1 MNHRSK
7 GQLMCRLEGCQ
18 YEVLFKTVDSGGGSG
33 GGYVD
38 PLERRASIIR
48 DRTGRGSPAGA
59 GAAGGGGGYGHQH
72 RYSNAGAS
80 SSTVASPFCQAHTC
94 THFFRDDETC
104 TQLKPSHDAVCA
116 YHARCPVPECSQARL
131 QYLDPAYESRHG
143 DSLPVY
149 QRWEYCADHKCTIRR
164 CPRRKPSAKASYCKE
179 HGCRADGCKKL
190 VLEKQICCEE
200 HQCQHDGCGTIVEGK
215 YPYCAIHIKCDISN
229 CNRARHNVA
238 GTKEYLRFCVDHA
251 TCAVNRCKDMK
262 IEQSL
267 YCANHT
273 CRERG
278 CSKSSQS
285 KPFCS
290 EHCCAEVN
298 CRYPR
303 PWEANPNSRGKFCPL
318 HTCRAQ
324 DCPEFVD
331 RLAIFC
337 RTHGCSKPKCHEEVI
352 VEGFCLDHLKAHYIT
367 QGELKARGTSS
378 SSPKDSP
385 ATTMTTRPNPAQP
398 PTFPRRLSQQSLT
411 SIRPGPGPGQRP
423 TSILLHNGHA
433 HEILIPPDEHPD
445 ELLDHSRN
453 DAIRFQLNQSVAQ
466 QQHARQAYQA
476 HVDDPDPDLDDDHE
490 DDDDVEVD
498 ADDHFPPNLNPSSL
512 NSHLSHVSQH
522 NNQSHRSHRSHRSL
536 HNDIHSN
543 AKGGS
548 GSGRSSLSS
557 EAVSALSDNENIG
570 AAGIVN
576 GSSLVNG
583 NGGVGNGGGAESP
596 GDPPEYSK
604 VAAPGSIVS
613 VGQGQAQAQAQGQG
627 QGQGQEGGE
636 TKIGG
641 GSRREERER
650 ERNRRKALERDGTR
664 TGTGGGVGMPGSFV
678 GGGDGKG
685 EDSDGW

>member
-7 GQLMCRLEGCQ
+7 GQLMCRLEGCPH
-18 YEVLFKTVDSGGGSG
+18 EVLFKTVDSGGGSG

-48 DRTGRGSPAGA
+48 DRNGHTLQGRGSPAGA
-59 GAAGGGGGYGHQH
+59 GAAGGGG
-72 RYSNAGAS
+72 
-80 SSTVASPFCQAHTC
+80 
-94 THFFRDDETC
+94 DDETC

-149 QRWEYCADHKCTIRR
+149 QRWEYCADRYLPPKTSALFEGVLVENHR
-164 CPRRKPSAKASYCKE
+164 PRLAIARNKSADKRVSMKMDVVPMDVRNWFLRNRFAVKSLSQPTDKHYLK
-179 HGCRADGCKKL
+179 D
-190 VLEKQICCEE
+190 
-200 HQCQHDGCGTIVEGK
+200 
-215 YPYCAIHIKCDISN
+215 IKCDISN

-238 GTKEYLRFCVDHA
+238 DTKEYLRFCVDHA

-298 CRYPR
+298 CRYPK
-303 PWEANPNSRGKFCPL
+303 PWAASPNPRGKFCPL

-337 RTHGCSKPKCHEEVI
+337 RTHGCSKPKCHEKVI

-367 QGELKARGTSS
+367 QGELKARGGSS

-385 ATTMTTRPNPAQP
+385 TSTTGQPTTMTTRPNPAQP

-411 SIRPGPGPGQRP
+411 SIRPGPGQRAN
-423 TSILLHNGHA
+423 SILLHNGHA

-445 ELLDHSRN
+445 ELLDHSR
-453 DAIRFQLNQSVAQ
+453 DDPLRFQLNQVVAR
-466 QQHARQAYQA
+466 QHARQAYQA
-476 HVDDPDPDLDDDHE
+476 HVDDPDPDLDNDDNE
-490 DDDDVEVD
+490 DNDDDD
-498 ADDHFPPNLNPSSL
+498 DDDLNDHHLPPNLNPSSL
-512 NSHLSHVSQH
+512 NSHLSHVSH
-522 NNQSHRSHRSHRSL
+522 HTNQSHRSYRSL
-536 HNDIHSN
+536 HNDIHN
-543 AKGGS
+543 KEPGGGS

-570 AAGIVN
+570 AARIVN
-576 GSSLVNG
+576 GSLVNG
-583 NGGVGNGGGAESP
+583 NGNGGAESP

-613 VGQGQAQAQAQGQG
+613 VGQGQGQAQGQG
-627 QGQGQEGGE
+627 QGQGHGEGGE
-636 TKIGG
+636 TKTGG

-650 ERNRRKALERDGTR
+650 ERNRRKVLERDGG

>member
-18 YEVLFKTVDSGGGSG
+18 HEVLFKTVDSGGGSG
-33 GGYVD
+33 GGYID

-48 DRTGRGSPAGA
+48 DRNGHTLQGRGSPAGA
-59 GAAGGGGGYGHQH
+59 GAPGGGG
-72 RYSNAGAS
+72 
-80 SSTVASPFCQAHTC
+80 
-94 THFFRDDETC
+94 DDET
-104 TQLKPSHDAVCA
+104 
-116 YHARCPVPECSQARL
+116 YARCPVPECSQARL

-149 QRWEYCADHKCTIRR
+149 QRWEYCADH
-164 CPRRKPSAKASYCKE
+164 
-179 HGCRADGCKKL
+179 GCRADGCKKL

-200 HQCQHDGCGTIVEGK
+200 PGWMWNDSRGE
-215 YPYCAIHIKCDISN
+215 ISLL
-229 CNRARHNVA
+229 CHPARHNVA

-262 IEQSL
+262 VEQSL
-267 YCANHT
+267 YCAHHT

-278 CSKSSQS
+278 CNKSSQS

-298 CRYPR
+298 CRFPR
-303 PWEANPNSRGKFCPL
+303 PWAASPNPRDKFCPL
-318 HTCRAQ
+318 H
-324 DCPEFVD
+324 CPEFVD

-337 RTHGCSKPKCHEEVI
+337 RTHGCSKPKCHQEVI

-367 QGELKARGTSS
+367 QGELKARGGSS

-385 ATTMTTRPNPAQP
+385 TSTTGQPTTMTTRPNPAQP

-411 SIRPGPGPGQRP
+411 STRPGPGQRAN
-423 TSILLHNGHA
+423 SILLHNGHA

-445 ELLDHSRN
+445 ELLDHSRV
-453 DAIRFQLNQSVAQ
+453 DPIRFQLNQVVAQQ

-476 HVDDPDPDLDDDHE
+476 HVDDPDPDLDNDENDNDDN
-490 DDDDVEVD
+490 DDDD
-498 ADDHFPPNLNPSSL
+498 DDDDINDHHHLPPNLNP
-512 NSHLSHVSQH
+512 
-522 NNQSHRSHRSHRSL
+522 
-536 HNDIHSN
+536 
-543 AKGGS
+543 KPGGGS
-548 GSGRSSLSS
+548 GGSNRSSLSS

-570 AAGIVN
+570 AAAVIVN

-583 NGGVGNGGGAESP
+583 TSGVGNGGAESP

-613 VGQGQAQAQAQGQG
+613 VGQGQGQG
-627 QGQGQEGGE
+627 HGEGGE
-636 TKIGG
+636 TKTGG

-650 ERNRRKALERDGTR
+650 ERNRRKVLERDGTG

>member
-7 GQLMCRLEGCQ
+7 GQLMCRLEGCPH
-18 YEVLFKTVDSGGGSG
+18 EVLFKTVDSGGGSG

-48 DRTGRGSPAGA
+48 DRNGHTLQGRGSPAGA
-59 GAAGGGGGYGHQH
+59 GAAGGGGY
-72 RYSNAGAS
+72 
-80 SSTVASPFCQAHTC
+80 
-94 THFFRDDETC
+94 D
-104 TQLKPSHDAVCA
+104 
-116 YHARCPVPECSQARL
+116 ARCPVPECSQARL

-149 QRWEYCADHKCTIRR
+149 QRWEYCADH
-164 CPRRKPSAKASYCKE
+164 
-179 HGCRADGCKKL
+179 GCRADGCKKL

-200 HQCQHDGCGTIVEGK
+200 RE
-215 YPYCAIHIKCDISN
+215 ISLL
-229 CNRARHNVA
+229 CHPARHNVA
-238 GTKEYLRFCVDHA
+238 DTKEYLRFCVDHA

-303 PWEANPNSRGKFCPL
+303 PWAASPNPRGKFCPL
-318 HTCRAQ
+318 H
-324 DCPEFVD
+324 CPEFVD

-367 QGELKARGTSS
+367 QGELKARGGSS

-385 ATTMTTRPNPAQP
+385 TTTTGHPTTMTTRPNPAQP
-398 PTFPRRLSQQSLT
+398 PTFPRRLSQQSIA

-423 TSILLHNGHA
+423 TSILLHGHA

-445 ELLDHSRN
+445 ELLDHSR
-453 DAIRFQLNQSVAQ
+453 DDPIRFQLNQVVA

-476 HVDDPDPDLDDDHE
+476 HVDDPDPDLDNDDNE
-490 DDDDVEVD
+490 DNDDDGDDDDLN
-498 ADDHFPPNLNPSSL
+498 DHHLPPNLNPS
-512 NSHLSHVSQH
+512 
-522 NNQSHRSHRSHRSL
+522 
-536 HNDIHSN
+536 
-543 AKGGS
+543 KPGGGS

-576 GSSLVNG
+576 GSLVNG
-583 NGGVGNGGGAESP
+583 NGGGGAESP

-613 VGQGQAQAQAQGQG
+613 VGQGQGQAQGQG
-627 QGQGQEGGE
+627 QGQGHGEGGE
-636 TKIGG
+636 TKTGG

-650 ERNRRKALERDGTR
+650 ERNRRKVLERDGG